1 MRPITQQEAEQM
13 RNTLKVIAGYLNPS
27 SEPTGAQAAAN
38 LARTTLDELGLFL
51 DGTSN
56 RQG

>member
-1 MRPITQQEAEQM
+1 M